1 MKNELTYRITYSEV
15 DKMGVMYYAHYLV
28 LFERGRTE
36 LIRGLGISY
45 REMEEKMEVILPAM
59 EVSVK
64 YMSPARYDDF
74 VRIETRVI
82 ELGHASIT
90 FSYEIVNTENGKVI
104 ARGSSKH
111 PFVNRR
117 WKPTRIPE
125 KLRTLLSAV
134 VDK

>member
-1 MKNELTYRITYSEV
+1 MKNELSYRVSYADV

-45 REMEEKMEVILPAM
+45 REMEEKLEVILPAM
-59 EVSVK
+59 EVHCK
-64 YMSPARYDDF
+64 YMSPARYDDLIR
-74 VRIETRVI
+74 VVTRVTD
-82 ELGHASIT
+82 LGRASIT
-90 FSYEIVNTENGKVI
+90 FTYEVTGTGDGKTI

-111 PFVNRR
+111 PFVNRH
-117 WKPTRIPE
+117 WKPTRIPD